1 MCDISHRSASHF
13 KDIVGQV
20 GCFWVFGVL
29 FIFFLGVL
37 LPKKKQRKNRRKDKP
52 ATWERRGDCHSAGV
66 WWLSGSSPPLQMWRK
81 HTLLFL
87 FSPLCHPPPRPPLCS
102 LFLSFPLL
110 ISSPCLACCFLTLHA
125 SAYSLGISLP
135 LSPFIYLFIYL
146 SGLPHSSFT
155 PTFFSSFHP
164 LSGDEWVEWSIVP
177 WRLLCHPLF
186 RRARLCV
193 HECVYLKSPHTTR
206 KMDIPFYSGLNK
218 RSELLLHRCCPT
230 NI

>member
-135 LSPFIYLFIYL
+135 LSPFIYLFTSLASHIPV
-146 SGLPHSSFT
+146 LPLL
-155 PTFFSSFHP
+155 FFP
-164 LSGDEWVEWSIVP
+164 LSILSVEMSGWSEALCPGDCCAIRFSDGPDFVCMSVCT
-177 WRLLCHPLF
+177 WRAL
-186 RRARLCV
+186 
-193 HECVYLKSPHTTR
+193 TR
-206 KMDIPFYSGLNK
+206 QEKWTFPF
-218 RSELLLHRCCPT
+218 
-230 NI
+230 IQA

>member
-1 MCDISHRSASHF
+1 MEGRISQPPERGGEIVIQQAS
-13 KDIVGQV
+13 DDCQA
-20 GCFWVFGVL
+20 
-29 FIFFLGVL
+29 VL
-37 LPKKKQRKNRRKDKP
+37 LHCRCDANI
-52 ATWERRGDCHSAGV
+52 HSSFSSLRCVILLPVLPSAP
-66 WWLSGSSPPLQMWRK
+66 SSSP
-81 HTLLFL
+81 FL
-87 FSPLCHPPPRPPLCS
+87 S
-102 LFLSFPLL
+102 SFPLL
-110 ISSPCLACCFLTLHA
+110 VSPAVFLPCMPLLTLWA
-125 SAYSLGISLP
+125 FLFFFL
-135 LSPFIYLFIYL
+135 LLFIYLFVYL

-155 PTFFSSFHP
+155 PSFFSSFHP